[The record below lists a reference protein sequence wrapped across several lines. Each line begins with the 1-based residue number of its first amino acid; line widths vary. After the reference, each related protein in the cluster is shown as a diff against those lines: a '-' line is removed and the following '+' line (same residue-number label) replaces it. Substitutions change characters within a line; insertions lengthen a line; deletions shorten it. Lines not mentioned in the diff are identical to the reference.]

1 MLTPL
6 VNAILGNHN
15 VDKQMTDSRGEVYTD
30 HLEID
35 FATDGADGNSGCILD
50 G

>member
-1 MLTPL
+1 MLTAL

-15 VDKQMTDSRGEVYTD
+15 VDKQMTDSRGEV
-30 HLEID
+30 
-35 FATDGADGNSGCILD
+35 GADQLGTEFMIDVHLGCVLD